1 MFGIDIQL
9 IFMPTFDSFLNYL
22 FRFKVKRQL
31 DRIFGIRLD
40 GTKLFT
46 YTRSN
51 FYINYTQRLFVTKSK
66 EKLRCVNALF
76 QNKIS
81 ICTQH
86 TQHSI
91 K

>member
-22 FRFKVKRQL
+22 FRVKVKRHKVKRQL
-31 DRIFGIRLD
+31 DRIFGIKLD

-51 FYINYTQRLFVTKSK
+51 FYINYTQRLFVTKK
-66 EKLRCVNALF
+66 
-76 QNKIS
+76 
-81 ICTQH
+81 
-86 TQHSI
+86 
-91 K
+91 